1 VRLAFVSGNLRADQ
15 NFNKAQTVKLLV
27 SRPLFSLSKIAKGID
42 WQIGIGTPEQVAE
55 LLTGQG
61 NFAPSWV
68 T

>member
-27 SRPLFSLSKIAKGID
+27 SRPLFSLSKIAKSDQGEIWD
-42 WQIGIGTPEQVAE
+42 WNLVAE